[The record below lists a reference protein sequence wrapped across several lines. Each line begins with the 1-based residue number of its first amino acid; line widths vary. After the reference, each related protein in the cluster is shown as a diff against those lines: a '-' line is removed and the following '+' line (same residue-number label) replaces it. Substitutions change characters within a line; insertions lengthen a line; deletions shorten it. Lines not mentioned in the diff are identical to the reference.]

1 MEYGL
6 EPVMTFGT
14 VNGTTSLQQTSLD
27 LDDSFDSQ
35 GVSQTIERW
44 KEQRLKKIDQYS
56 SELDLAS

>member
-1 MEYGL
+1 MSLDSMDYDL

-14 VNGTTSLQQTSLD
+14 VNGNSIQQQNSLD

-44 KEQRLKKIDQYS
+44 KEQRLKKID
-56 SELDLAS
+56 